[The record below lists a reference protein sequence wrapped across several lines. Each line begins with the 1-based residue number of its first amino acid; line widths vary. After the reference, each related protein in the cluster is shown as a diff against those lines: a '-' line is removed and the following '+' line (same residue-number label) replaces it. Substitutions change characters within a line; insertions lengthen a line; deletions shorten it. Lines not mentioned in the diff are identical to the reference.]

1 MTIIKG
7 LKAPS
12 DSERQACTGRTEIV
26 RQTHSAESQRAIKPK
41 IDAVNINR
49 SSLDRMIEEELSR
62 RKSITS
68 SSEKQE
74 QVSASSL

>member
-1 MTIIKG
+1 MILRDK
-7 LKAPS
+7 LVP
-12 DSERQACTGRTEIV
+12 CTGRDGQ
-26 RQTHSAESQRAIKPK
+26 RLTHRHTLLRAIKPK